1 MEKKQLNEMFENLLH
16 IGNKTN
22 YWDPKMKSYIY
33 GSVNG
38 IHVINLVKT
47 SEKIEEVKSLLKE
60 LHTSGKKI
68 LFVGTKLQA
77 RDAVERIATES
88 GHFYVTEKWVPGLLT
103 NFKTIKR
110 RIATYLQLSKD
121 MESGTFDVLTKKEK
135 ASKMLELEKLE
146 KAYRWVK
153 DMKRVPEVIF
163 IVDSVYEDQAVREA
177 NSLKLTSFAI
187 SSTNGD
193 DTLVNYMIPANTN
206 AVTSIE
212 YILEQ
217 LKESISWKVIA
228 PQAWPRNRTE
238 WTRPSRFKKIDDK
251 KISGEK
257 KAPTVKKAW
266 EVKVEE
272 VKAEE
277 VKEAPAKATT
287 PKAPAKTATKK
298 VEETK
303 VEEVKVEEV
312 KEEAPKK
319 APAKATTPKAP
330 AKTATKKAEET
341 KVEEVK
347 EEAPKKEETTEEEK

>member
-47 SEKIEEVKSLLKE
+47 SEKIEKVKSLLKE

-77 RDAVERIATES
+77 RDAVEKIATES

-217 LKESISWKVIA
+217 LKESISWKVVA

-257 KAPTVKKAW
+257 KAPTVKKA
-266 EVKVEE
+266 EE
-272 VKAEE
+272 VKPEE
-277 VKEAPAKATT
+277 VKEEAPKKAPAKTTT

-298 VEETK
+298 VEEAK
-303 VEEVKVEEV
+303 AEEV

-319 APAKATTPKAP
+319 APAKTTTPKAP
-330 AKTATKKAEET
+330 AKTATK